1 MISFDCAAFLYGIAK
16 NARTNHTPHFCS
28 YARYNTQPEHLREAI
43 NSILVQTFTDF
54 EFLIL
59 NDASTDPRIVYAV
72 NEKNL
77 GISGSRNRL
86 LDMARGEYL
95 AVMDHDD
102 ISFPTRFEKQI
113 AFLDSHSDVGIV
125 GSLVANIVDGKV
137 KARPAEDVEIKKM
150 LMIHCN
156 LSHPSCMLRRS
167 VLEEHNIR
175 YEALFSPAEDYALFA
190 RLMPVTRFA
199 ILQEPLFRYRAW
211 EGNTSHKKAKAMEA
225 AAEGIHVF
233 MRRDNP
239 EIWAMAQSHLRSV
252 QVYKL
257 FGIPVLAVHRTLKET
272 KILLFCVIPVFSIR
286 RHLPKIIDI

>member
-1 MISFDCAAFLYGIAK
+1 MPRVSVLM
-16 NARTNHTPHFCS
+16 PV
-28 YARYNTQPEHLREAI
+28 YNTRPEHLREAME
-43 NSILVQTFTDF
+43 SILSQTFTDF

-59 NDASTDPRIVYAV
+59 NDASADPAVEEVVKSFSDPRIVYAV
-72 NEKNL
+72 NGKNL

-86 LDMARGEYL
+86 LDMAQGEYL

-102 ISFPTRFEKQI
+102 ISLPERFARQV
-113 AFLDSHSDVGIV
+113 AFLDEHPDVGLV
-125 GSLVANIVDGKV
+125 GSLVENMADGEV
-137 KARPAEDVEIKKM
+137 KPRPAEDVDIKKM

-211 EGNTSHKKAKAMEA
+211 AGNTSHKKAKAMEA
-225 AAEGIHVF
+225 AAKGIHTF

-239 EIWAMAQSHLRSV
+239 EIWAMAQSHLMSIL
-252 QVYKL
+252 VYKL

-272 KILLFCVIPVFSIR
+272 KILLFGVIPVCSVR
-286 RHLPKIIDI
+286 RRLPRIIEI

>member
-1 MISFDCAAFLYGIAK
+1 MPRISVLM
-16 NARTNHTPHFCS
+16 PV
-28 YARYNTQPEHLREAI
+28 YNTRPEHLREAME
-43 NSILVQTFTDF
+43 SILSQTFTDF

-59 NDASTDPRIVYAV
+59 NDASTDPRVEEVVKSYDDPRIVYAV
-72 NEKNL
+72 NRINL

-86 LDMARGEYL
+86 LDMAQGEYL

-102 ISFPTRFEKQI
+102 ISLPERFARQV
-113 AFLDSHSDVGIV
+113 AFLDEHPDVGLV
-125 GSLVANIVDGKV
+125 GSLVENMADGEV
-137 KARPAEDVEIKKM
+137 KPRPAEDVDIKKM

-211 EGNTSHKKAKAMEA
+211 AGNTSHKKAKAMEA
-225 AAEGIHVF
+225 AAKGIHTF

-239 EIWAMAQSHLRSV
+239 EIWAMAQSHLMSIL
-252 QVYKL
+252 VYKL

-272 KILLFCVIPVFSIR
+272 KILLFGVIPVCSVR
-286 RHLPKIIDI
+286 RRLPRIIEI